1 VKSPPISH
9 IDQLESFILII
20 QICKASQHQLPGKMS
35 DCIDRLQ
42 EGDFILC
49 KEPFGDFQYLGNK
62 TFSNK
67 GIILQ
72 VDQLT
77 MIAAG
82 TEMTPIY
89 QVFRY
94 MHTTMELN
102 VILFIVIKQKM
113 IFFYEMNLNIS
124 NKLIIVF
131 QVQMR

>member
-1 VKSPPISH
+1 VKYPPISH

-20 QICKASQHQLPGKMS
+20 LISKASQHQLPGKMS
-35 DCIDRLQ
+35 DCIQRLQ
-42 EGDFILC
+42 EGDV
-49 KEPFGDFQYLGNK
+49 QYLGNK

-94 MHTTMELN
+94 IHMTMELN

-124 NKLIIVF
+124 NKFVTVF
-131 QVQMR
+131 HVQMR